1 MSLSS
6 PPLND
11 AQAAPD
17 VQFARS
23 CATSWPSSG
32 IPPPTYVDSGGLNRR
47 ADIAGHHLAQF
58 PSVPQTRQHE
68 EPVRLGADKDAGASL
83 EVRRRRRGGIAG
95 FLRTQARQV
104 FESTVFDVGPATD
117 PRLAS

>member
-1 MSLSS
+1 MRDQLAKLGD
-6 PPLND
+6 P
-11 AQAAPD
+11 AADLCRLGRADP
-17 VQFARS
+17 
-23 CATSWPSSG
+23 
-32 IPPPTYVDSGGLNRR
+32 R

-95 FLRTQARQV
+95 FLRIQARQV